1 MCLYLVERK
10 LALQQMMDKKNTFL
24 VKIFSRFC
32 PVFTLDKLCFWLI
45 EDCPVSDKIFKIMA
59 NYPHL
64 LSIADNRR
72 CV

>member
-1 MCLYLVERK
+1 M
-10 LALQQMMDKKNTFL
+10 ALQQMMDKKNIL

-32 PVFTLDKLCFWLI
+32 PVFTRTNCVFGSF

-59 NYPHL
+59 NYSHL
-64 LSIADNRR
+64 LSIAVDRR